1 MLNRFNK
8 GPAQFGPCSVLLFFA
23 KETVPVIRSNRRTM
37 IAIVLLLLLSI
48 SAFAADPSIEKRVN
62 DLLGKMTLEE
72 KVGQINQINQGAA
85 TGMIVNGKPSTVQVE
100 EAVAAGRIGSMLN
113 VTGAAESN
121 RLQKIAVEKSRLHI
135 PIIFGLDV
143 IHGYRTIFPIPLGMA
158 SGWDPASVEAASQIA
173 AREATA
179 SGVRWTFSPMVD
191 IARDPR
197 WGRIAEGAG
206 EDPVLGAAIARAY
219 VRGFQGPN
227 MSSPDRLAACVKHYV
242 GYGAAEGG
250 RDYNSVDMSERR
262 LRETYLPPFKAAAD
276 AGAATFMSSFN
287 TLDGIPAT
295 GNSFTLRKVLK
306 GEWNFQGFVVS
317 DWNSVGEMIP
327 HGVAADGRDAA
338 IKALTA
344 GVDMD
349 MCSSHYINHV
359 AELVKSGEIP
369 QATLD
374 DAVRRILRVK
384 FELGLF
390 DHPYTD
396 EAREKTD
403 ILSDA
408 HLQAARS
415 ITQKTIVLLKNDGNI
430 LPLSKSLKT
439 VAVIGP
445 LADSKLD
452 MLGNWSAKGEAQDAV
467 TVLEG
472 IKAKLPNAQVLTA
485 KGVDVRDASLADL
498 DNAASLAKQA
508 DVVVLAVGE
517 RGNMSGEASSRAFI
531 DLPGGQRKLIEA
543 IAQTGKP
550 IVMVLM
556 NGRPL
561 ALEWEA
567 QQVPAIVETWFS
579 GVQGGNAIADI
590 LFGDANPSGKLP
602 VTFPRSLGQV
612 PLYYSYLSTGRPVGV
627 DPEGKWQ
634 SQYLDSPNTP
644 LFPFGYGLSY
654 SKFAY
659 SNLKLSSTKLNSKA
673 PIKASVDIQ
682 NTSDRAGEEVVQLYT
697 RDLVASVARPVKELK
712 GFQRIALAAGE
723 KKTVEFEVKADD
735 LRFWNRDMKF
745 TTEPGAFKL
754 WIGPNSAEGLETQF
768 ELAE

>member
-1 MLNRFNK
+1 
-8 GPAQFGPCSVLLFFA
+8 
-23 KETVPVIRSNRRTM
+23 VIRSYRRTM
-37 IAIVLLLLLSI
+37 AAIVFLLLLSV
-48 SAFAADPSIEKRVN
+48 SAFAADASIEKRVN

-72 KVGQINQINQGAA
+72 KIGQINQINQGAA
-85 TGMIVNGKPSTVQVE
+85 TGMIVDGKPSTVQVE
-100 EAVAAGRIGSMLN
+100 QAVAAGRIGSMLN

-158 SGWDPASVEAASQIA
+158 SAWDPSSVETASQIA

-179 SGVRWTFSPMVD
+179 AGVRWTFSPMVD

-219 VRGFQGPN
+219 VRGFQGDKL
-227 MSSPDRLAACVKHYV
+227 SSPDRLAACVKHYV

-250 RDYNSVDMSERR
+250 RDYNSVDMSERK

-327 HGVAADGRDAA
+327 HGVAADGPDAA
-338 IKALTA
+338 LKAMMA

-349 MCSSHYINHV
+349 MCSANYVNHM
-359 AELVKSGEIP
+359 AELVKSGKIP
-369 QATLD
+369 QSALD

-396 EAREKTD
+396 EAREKSD
-403 ILSDA
+403 ILTAA
-408 HLQAARS
+408 HLQSARS
-415 ITQKTIVLLKNDGNI
+415 VAQKTIVLLKNEGNV
-430 LPLSKSLKT
+430 LPLSKSVKT
-439 VAVIGP
+439 IAVIGP
-445 LADSKLD
+445 LADSKTD
-452 MLGNWSAKGEAQDAV
+452 MLGNWFAQGQAQDAV
-467 TVLEG
+467 TVVEG
-472 IKAKLPNAQVLTA
+472 IKAKLPNATVLTT
-485 KGVDVRDASLADL
+485 KGVDVTDASVADL
-498 DNAASLAKQA
+498 DNAVATAKQA
-508 DVVVLAVGE
+508 DVVVVAVGE

-531 DLPGGQRKLIEA
+531 DIPGNQRKLIEA
-543 IAQTGKP
+543 VAQAGKP
-550 IVMVLM
+550 VVLVLM

-561 ALEWEA
+561 ALQWESEH
-567 QQVPAIVETWFS
+567 VPAIVETWFS
-579 GVQGGNAIADI
+579 GVQGGHAIADI

-612 PLYYSYLSTGRPVGV
+612 PLYYSALSTGRPVGV
-627 DPEGKWQ
+627 DPGGKWQ
-634 SQYLDSPNTP
+634 SQYLDLPNTP

-659 SNLKLSSTKLNSKA
+659 SNLKLSSAKLNSKA
-673 PIKASVDIQ
+673 PIKASVEVQ

-735 LRFWNRDMKF
+735 LRFWNRDLKF
-745 TTEPGAFKL
+745 VTEPGAFKL
-754 WIGPNSAEGLETQF
+754 WIGPNSAEGLESQF